1 MKRVYLQLLI
11 ILLAMPLSLHAQQ
24 KKSDQSPEKT
34 IPLSAD
40 SVKPLQT
47 GEKIP
52 EVSLA
57 TAENTTFDL
66 NEYVKNQ
73 PVVLI
78 FYRGGWC
85 PYCNIHLRELQKVDT
100 ELRKMGFEILAISHD
115 KPEKLRKSIEK
126 HSPTYTLLSD
136 TLANAATAFD
146 IAFRLDDAMLTKYK
160 NYGMDLEEAS
170 GESHHLLP
178 VPSVFI
184 IGKDGIIHYVYY
196 NADYKNRLKADE
208 LISQAKKAIK

>member
-1 MKRVYLQLLI
+1 MKGVYLKLLI
-11 ILLAMPLSLHAQQ
+11 ILLAMPFSIQAQQ
-24 KKSDQSPEKT
+24 KKSDQSPEKA

-57 TAENTTFDL
+57 TAENVSFDL
-66 NEYVKNQ
+66 NEYVKDQ

-85 PYCNIHLRELQKVDT
+85 PYCNIHLRELQKADP
-100 ELRKMGFEILAISHD
+100 ELRKMGFEILAVSPD
-115 KPEKLRKSIEK
+115 NPAKLQKSIEK
-126 HSPTYTLLSD
+126 HEPGYTILSD
-136 TLANAATAFD
+136 TLADAASAFGV
-146 IAFRLDDAMLTKYK
+146 AFQVDDSTLKKYK
-160 NYGMDLEEAS
+160 NYGIDLEEAS

-196 NADYKNRLKADE
+196 NVDYKNRLKADE